1 MLHSALQG
9 GAEGRRRLTGRQDAS
24 GGQGDDAAR
33 QQRAHLER
41 SAGNAQRGRTEVPQ
55 RFMNNP
61 GTNTLAVHNG
71 SKACPQTG
79 KTRGI
84 TSQPAE
90 TTGRLPRAV
99 VKVRVP
105 RGPGAVEGER
115 QLLVVLVLLTPHPK
129 GREHLVCT
137 PHRQMSGHEWASKA
151 ARRASLCWWRMPAGK
166 HTIIGSSR
174 LLP

>member
-1 MLHSALQG
+1 MTLPL
-9 GAEGRRRLTGRQDAS
+9 EP
-24 GGQGDDAAR
+24 AR

-41 SAGNAQRGRTEVPQ
+41 RKRRGRTEVPQ

-71 SKACPQTG
+71 SKACQQTG

-105 RGPGAVEGER
+105 RRPGAVEGER
-115 QLLVVLVLLTPHPK
+115 QLLVVLVLLTPHPE
-129 GREHLVCT
+129 GGEHLSAQQTVPC
-137 PHRQMSGHEWASKA
+137 
-151 ARRASLCWWRMPAGK
+151 
-166 HTIIGSSR
+166 
-174 LLP
+174 